1 VSQQQG
7 DGAIDVSVLRTR
19 IRARWGSAPA
29 EPELLTAAA
38 ASARHLAVRAYVE
51 GDRAARG
58 QAESI
63 IYHLNLESCFAP
75 PAEPVAATVWTTL
88 MQAKLGALRR
98 EFGGD
103 LASRELSADEMQTE
117 LQAAVARW
125 GAYNHPLLDLLSES
139 RSLKAYR
146 VWAKNW
152 FGSCYGFSLQLAS
165 LVQRT
170 TGAAKKAVLHNLN
183 DEFDDEVTHDTLRVR
198 FYESLGLRHSPE
210 QALDDADW
218 VLDSTE
224 LLNLRTGLCS
234 VADPMPALGCFYG
247 VEANWPP
254 ECRLH
259 HAMNKDRGLD
269 DHTVQYWTTHAYADE
284 GHAEEWL
291 EVVQATCRTGAER
304 AAVLEGA
311 VVQLR
316 LRWRMYDA
324 IRDRVKVVMSSG

>member
-1 VSQQQG
+1 MPHLQG
-7 DGAIDVSVLRTR
+7 ENALDVSLLRTR
-19 IRARWGSAPA
+19 IRAAWGNVPA
-29 EPELLTAAA
+29 DPEALAAATAAA
-38 ASARHLAVRAYVE
+38 RDLARRAYVE
-51 GDRAARG
+51 DERAARWN
-58 QAESI
+58 AESI
-63 IYHLNLESCFAP
+63 IYNLNLESCFAP
-75 PAEPVAATVWTTL
+75 PAEPLAATVWTLL
-88 MQAKLGALRR
+88 MQAKLAALRR
-98 EFGGD
+98 EFAGD
-103 LASRELSADEMQTE
+103 GDGQDLSADQMEAR
-117 LQAAVARW
+117 LRAAVERW
-125 GAYNHPLLDLLSES
+125 GAYNHPLLDQLRGS
-139 RSLKAYR
+139 RSLEAYR

-170 TGAAKKAVLHNLN
+170 TGAAKKAVLENLN
-183 DEFDDEVTHDTLRVR
+183 DEFDDAVTHDTLRIR

-210 QALDDADW
+210 LALDDPDW

-234 VADPMPALGCFYG
+234 LADPMPALGCFYG

-259 HAMNKDRGLD
+259 HAMNKARGLD
-269 DHTVQYWTTHAYADE
+269 DHTVEYWTTHAFADE

-291 EVVQATCRTGAER
+291 EVVKSTCRTGAQR
-304 AAVLEGA
+304 SAAVEGA

-324 IRDRVKVVMSSG
+324 IAARVRAVSP